1 MGASFLGV
9 PWSERFS
16 RGFPWACAVMTRHSI
31 PYGQIVCH
39 NVYGIERGRCVWRTI
54 VFRILSP
61 GKVALAVA
69 MLTVLA
75 AWAIVRAGDDPNEDL
90 TDDWDDE

>member
-1 MGASFLGV
+1 M
-9 PWSERFS
+9 
-16 RGFPWACAVMTRHSI
+16 
-31 PYGQIVCH
+31 
-39 NVYGIERGRCVWRTI
+39 
-54 VFRILSP
+54 FRILSP